1 MRAKMPLNLSLN
13 TSRIFTPI
21 SSAAVTGVPFGSV
34 RALEVPFRV
43 RVTGRVAVVPVG
55 MTSSIKIVRWP
66 TGWILRKPRA
76 ISIVSVPIVTLVE
89 LR

>member
-1 MRAKMPLNLSLN
+1 MRAKIPLNLSLN

-55 MTSSIKIVRWP
+55 MTSSIKMVR
-66 TGWILRKPRA
+66 
-76 ISIVSVPIVTLVE
+76 
-89 LR
+89 